1 MYNPSYLRSQR
12 VKMNTTRAVAVVLA
26 FLLAATVYAG
36 AAADG
41 SHDVL
46 VFTSEV
52 GTVAF
57 PHKAHF
63 NDMEI
68 ECRTCHHEVDARKLE
83 LPHPE
88 YFADFWIDCQTCHH
102 ESDAPRPAQACRTCH
117 HRTTDCADETLSSK
131 VVVHE
136 SCWTCHESGTGVEAS
151 RGCPTCH
158 VVAAQNPVGE
168 ETP

>member
-1 MYNPSYLRSQR
+1 MD
-12 VKMNTTRAVAVVLA
+12 KTTAVAVVLT
-26 FLLAATVYAG
+26 FLFVGPLSGGT
-36 AAADG
+36 AADG
-41 SHDVL
+41 NHDVL
-46 VFTSEV
+46 VFPSEV
-52 GTVAF
+52 GTVTF
-57 PHKAHF
+57 HHKAHF

-68 ECRTCHHEVDARKLE
+68 GCQTCHHEVDARKLE

-102 ESDAPRPAQACRTCH
+102 ESDEARPAQACRTCH
-117 HRTTDCADETLSSK
+117 HRTTDSADETLSPK

-158 VVAAQNPVGE
+158 VEVAEHPDGRD
-168 ETP
+168 TP